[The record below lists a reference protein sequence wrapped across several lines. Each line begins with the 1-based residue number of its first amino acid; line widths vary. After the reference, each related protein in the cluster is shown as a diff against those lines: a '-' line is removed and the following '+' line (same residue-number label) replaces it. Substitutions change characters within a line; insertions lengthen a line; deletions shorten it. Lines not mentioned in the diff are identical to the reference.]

1 MDNFWT
7 FILADVTQPI
17 LGADLFRD
25 QRIAIDIHGRRIFD
39 IDTYASVPVRHTN
52 AATLGLH
59 SLATAD
65 KEYTRLLAEFPA
77 LSIPNFSAA
86 GSKHGVEHFITTQGA
101 PAHSRARRLSPDK
114 LVIARREFK
123 NMEKLGIIRHSCSAW
138 SSSLQNQSRRNNL
151 RVDGVKEKAGE
162 TWEETEASLRQVFQR
177 ELQIPQQQVDALR
190 IERAHRTGAADTQ
203 RDRTIVVKFD
213 CFKDRDAIL
222 RAARTVKPRGTYLNE
237 DYSQRVVARRKE
249 LIPSMKDARERGKIA
264 YLSFDKLVVK
274 DRQAH

>member
-1 MDNFWT
+1 MLLWMFYG
-7 FILADVTQPI
+7 V
-17 LGADLFRD
+17 GLFLYL
-25 QRIAIDIHGRRIFD
+25 
-39 IDTYASVPVRHTN
+39 TLLSVPPLDPVVAAALAVQQQTFQAVLDNQLKTFQACLQACMETQNKRLDTFVRQTVTDIAEIKTSLQYTQN
-52 AATLGLH
+52 ELH
-59 SLATAD
+59 DIKQKTTGYGDQHVAAD
-65 KEYTRLLAEFPA
+65 KMMMKLAADYKRLDDAVDYLE
-77 LSIPNFSAA
+77 
-86 GSKHGVEHFITTQGA
+86 
-101 PAHSRARRLSPDK
+101 
-114 LVIARREFK
+114 
-123 NMEKLGIIRHSCSAW
+123 
-138 SSSLQNQSRRNNL
+138 NQSRRNNL

-190 IERAHRTGAADTQ
+190 IERAHRTGTANTQ

-237 DYSQRVVARRKE
+237 DYSQRAVARRKE
-249 LIPSMKDARERGKIA
+249 LIPAMKDARERGKIA